1 MNLETRI
8 REKLKGQRFMHHIGF
23 EITKIEE
30 GRIEGEMPLN
40 EHTKQQLDF
49 LHGGVT
55 LTVSDIVMGF
65 AALTKTP
72 EPQKVVTA
80 ELKLTFLNPGVGDRL
95 RAVGYTLKSGSK
107 LHFCEA
113 EVYVFHK
120 GKEILIAKS
129 SSTMAI
135 I

>member
-8 REKLKGQRFMHHIGF
+8 REKLKGQHFMHHIGF
-23 EITKIEE
+23 EITEIQS
-30 GRIEGEMPLN
+30 GRIVGEMELKA
-40 EHTKQQLDF
+40 HTRQQLDF

-65 AALTKTP
+65 AALTKTD
-72 EPQKVVTA
+72 EPKQVVTA
-80 ELKLTFLNPGVGDRL
+80 DLKLSFLNPGVGQKL
-95 RAVGYTLKSGSK
+95 KAVGYTLKSGSK

-113 EVYVFHK
+113 EVYVYNH
-120 GKEILIAKS
+120 GVETLIAKA